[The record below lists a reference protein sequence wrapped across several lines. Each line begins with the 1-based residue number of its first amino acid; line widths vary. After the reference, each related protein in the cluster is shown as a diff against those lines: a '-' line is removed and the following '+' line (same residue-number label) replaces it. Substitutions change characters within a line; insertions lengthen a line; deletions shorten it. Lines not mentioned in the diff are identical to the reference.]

1 MTEKLTKTEAVGE
14 LARLAKEMDLKDTID
29 WNTINLSEDQAYE
42 LMASSVLDQMF
53 SIPETHREIVLLATL
68 TKLLVE
74 NLVLNINL
82 KKERQYNALSTDR
95 S

>member
-1 MTEKLTKTEAVGE
+1 LTENLTKTEAIGK
-14 LARLAKEMDLKDTID
+14 LISLAKEMDVKDPID

-42 LMASSVLDQMF
+42 MMAGSVLDQMF
-53 SIPETHREIVLLATL
+53 SIPESHREIVLLATL

-74 NLVLNINL
+74 NLVLNVNL
-82 KKERQYNALSTDR
+82 QKEKQYNATSTNR

>member
-14 LARLAKEMDLKDTID
+14 LIKLAKEMEIKDPID
-29 WNTINLSEDQAYE
+29 WNTINLDENQAYE
-42 LMASSVLDQMF
+42 MMAGSVLDQMY
-53 SIPETHREIVLLATL
+53 SIPDQHREIVMLATL

-74 NLVLNINL
+74 NLALNVNL
-82 KKERQYNALSTDR
+82 QKEKKNNAISTDR